1 MHLIRY
7 EKNGQ
12 IRYGYL
18 EGEMVGAVEGDI
30 FGDFVR
36 GGLLVPLAEVR
47 LLAPCQPSKIIAVS
61 YNYSERLRELG
72 LPPTTLPP
80 LAFKAPSSVCG
91 PGAAIQLPP
100 QSQNVQF
107 GAELAVVMGKRARW
121 VSPEAAAAHILGYTC
136 ANDVLAVDV
145 AEIDQGWAR
154 ASSFD
159 TFCPLG
165 PSIATHVDP
174 TELRLTCTVNN
185 VTRQI
190 ASTLDMLFTVPQVIA
205 FVSAGMTLLPGD
217 VILMGTP
224 AGCGPLA
231 HGDVVEVKLEHVGEM
246 RNTVVEAAEI

>member
-7 EKNGQ
+7 ETKGQ
-12 IRYGYL
+12 VRYGYL
-18 EGEMVGAVEGDI
+18 EGESVGEVSGDI
-30 FGDFVR
+30 FGEFVR
-36 GGLLVPLAEVR
+36 GGLVAPLAEVR

-61 YNYSERLRELG
+61 YNFMDRLREVG
-72 LPPTTLPP
+72 LPPTNLPP

-91 PGAAIQLPP
+91 PGEAIQLPP
-100 QSQNVQF
+100 QSQDVQF
-107 GAELAVVMGKRARW
+107 GAELAVVMGRRARW
-121 VSPEAAAAHILGYTC
+121 VSPEDARAHILGYTC

-145 AEIDQGWAR
+145 AQIDQAWTR

-174 TELRLTCTVNN
+174 TELRLTCTVNG

-190 ASTLDMLFTVPQVIA
+190 ASSLDMLFSVPQVIA
-205 FVSAGMTLLPGD
+205 FISASMTLLPGD

-224 AGCGPLA
+224 AGCGPLSA
-231 HGDVVEVKLEHVGEM
+231 GDVVEVKVEHIGSL
-246 RNTVVEAAEI
+246 RNTVVGEAV

>member
-7 EKNGQ
+7 ERNGQ
-12 IRYGYL
+12 VRYGYL
-18 EGEMVGAVEGDI
+18 EGDTVGEVSGDI

-36 GGLLVPLAEVR
+36 GGAVAPLAEVR

-61 YNYSERLRELG
+61 NNYMERLRELG
-72 LPPTTLPP
+72 MPPSTLPP

-91 PGAAIQLPP
+91 LGAAIELPP
-100 QSQNVQF
+100 QSHDVQF

-121 VSPEAAAAHILGYTC
+121 VSPEDAAAHILGYTC
-136 ANDVLAVDV
+136 ANDVLAMDV
-145 AEIDQGWAR
+145 AEIDQAWAR

-174 TELRLTCTVNN
+174 AELRLTCTVND

-205 FVSAGMTLLPGD
+205 FISAGMTLLPGD

-224 AGCGPLA
+224 AGPGPLTD
-231 HGDVVEVKLEHVGEM
+231 GDVVEVKIEHIGTLRNPVKAVGD
-246 RNTVVEAAEI
+246 

>member
-12 IRYGYL
+12 VGYGYL
-18 EGEMVGAVEGDI
+18 EGEMVGEISGDI
-30 FGDFVR
+30 FGEFVR
-36 GGLLVPLAEVR
+36 RGLAAPLAEVR
-47 LLAPCQPSKIIAVS
+47 LLTPCQPSKIIAVAD
-61 YNYSERLRELG
+61 NFIDRLRELG
-72 LPPTTLPP
+72 LPPATLPS

-91 PGAAIQLPP
+91 PGEAIQLPP
-100 QSQNVQF
+100 QSQDVQF

-121 VSPEAAAAHILGYTC
+121 VSPEDARAHVLGYTL

-145 AEIDQGWAR
+145 AQIDQAWAR

-174 TELRLTCTVNN
+174 TELRLTCTVNG
-185 VTRQI
+185 VTRQM
-190 ASTLDMLFTVPQVIA
+190 ASTLDMLFSVPQVIA
-205 FVSAGMTLLPGD
+205 FISAGMTLLPGD

-224 AGCGPLA
+224 AGSGPLA
-231 HGDVVEVKLEHVGEM
+231 HGDVVEVQIEHIGTL
-246 RNTVVEAAEI
+246 RNTVVGKSA

>member
-7 EKNGQ
+7 EKNAQ
-12 IRYGYL
+12 AHYGYL
-18 EGEMVGAVEGDI
+18 DGEMVGEVSGDI
-30 FGDFVR
+30 FGEFVR
-36 GGLLVPLAEVR
+36 GAMVAPLAEVR

-61 YNYSERLRELG
+61 YNFAERLRELG
-72 LPPTTLPP
+72 VPPSTLPP

-91 PGAAIQLPP
+91 SGDAIRLPP
-100 QSQNVQF
+100 QARDVQF
-107 GAELAVVMGKRARW
+107 AAELGVVIGRRARW
-121 VSPEAAAAHILGYTC
+121 VSPEDAAKHILGYTC

-145 AEIDQGWAR
+145 AELDQAWTR

-159 TFCPLG
+159 SFGPLG

-174 TELRLTCTVNN
+174 TELQISCTVNG
-185 VTRQI
+185 VTRQL

-205 FVSAGMTLLPGD
+205 FVSASMTLLPAD

-231 HGDVVEVKLEHVGEM
+231 HGDVVEVKIEHIGTL
-246 RNTVVEAAEI
+246 RNSVITE

>member
-12 IRYGYL
+12 VRYGYL
-18 EGEMVGAVEGDI
+18 EGETVGEVNGDI
-30 FGDFVR
+30 FGEFVR
-36 GGLLVPLAEVR
+36 GGMVAPLAEVR

-61 YNYSERLRELG
+61 YNFMDRLRELG

-91 PGAAIQLPP
+91 PGEAIQLPP
-100 QSQNVQF
+100 QSQEVQF
-107 GAELAVVMGKRARW
+107 GAELAVVMGRRARW
-121 VSPEAAAAHILGYTC
+121 VSPEDARAHILGYTC

-145 AEIDQGWAR
+145 AQIDQAWTR

-174 TELRLTCTVNN
+174 TELRLTCAVNG

-190 ASTLDMLFTVPQVIA
+190 ASSLDMLFSVPQVIA
-205 FVSAGMTLLPGD
+205 FISAGMTLLPGD

-224 AGCGPLA
+224 AGGGPLA
-231 HGDVVEVKLEHVGEM
+231 AGDVVEVKIEHIGTLRNSVVGEA
-246 RNTVVEAAEI
+246 V